1 MLNQV
6 PDSSLV
12 EDAVIAALL
21 NDPGLQ
27 QLAPDGVWWDK
38 AGEDATRY
46 VIVSL
51 ISEGDVPVFGGRGY
65 EEYLLMVK
73 AVMLNASSVDIRAV
87 MQRFDALLDDPAAL
101 AISGYVFGGSWRE
114 ARIHITE
121 PDAVDPAIRWLHRG
135 GHYRV
140 QVGIPT

>member
-114 ARIHITE
+114 ARKF
-121 PDAVDPAIRWLHRG
+121 G
-135 GHYRV
+135 
-140 QVGIPT
+140 